1 MGMRFKL
8 RLGLGLF
15 RENTGS
21 GYQDCSSVLLDSCF
35 VIAPCSICPKSDR
48 KILNLLSFM
57 IGLSLQSL
65 RVTNRRR
72 GGQGGAVR

>member
-15 RENTGS
+15 RENTVS
-21 GYQDCSSVLLDSCF
+21 GYQDCSSVLLDLCS
-35 VIAPCSICPKSDR
+35 VIAPCSICPKSYR

-57 IGLSLQSL
+57 INYKQE
-65 RVTNRRR
+65 
-72 GGQGGAVR
+72 AVAKAVQ